1 MAAGELRLEQFRHI
15 WNVPETRL
23 DVLKQQQ
30 NLVSLDDVVVSES
43 QWQTLKDACLKEI
56 AAANP
61 QEALDGQPALQINDL
76 VTTPVGFGTQYS
88 TPC

>member
-43 QWQTLKDACLKEI
+43 QWQNLKDACLKRSL
-56 AAANP
+56 P
-61 QEALDGQPALQINDL
+61 RTHRKLWMDSPH
-76 VTTPVGFGTQYS
+76 
-88 TPC
+88 CR

>member
-1 MAAGELRLEQFRHI
+1 MAAGGAVREFRHI

-43 QWQTLKDACLKEI
+43 QWQNLKDACLEAI

-61 QEALDGQPALQINDL
+61 PASFGWTAR
-76 VTTPVGFGTQYS
+76 TTDT
-88 TPC
+88 